1 MINLSD
7 LKDHINRLDFEK
19 LRGLSQIISQ
29 FNPIQN
35 YYYNTQF
42 VKFAKKLENNI
53 INFSRIKLEEMD
65 DDHPNRFR

>member
-29 FNPIQN
+29 FNPI
-35 YYYNTQF
+35 
-42 VKFAKKLENNI
+42 
-53 INFSRIKLEEMD
+53 
-65 DDHPNRFR
+65 